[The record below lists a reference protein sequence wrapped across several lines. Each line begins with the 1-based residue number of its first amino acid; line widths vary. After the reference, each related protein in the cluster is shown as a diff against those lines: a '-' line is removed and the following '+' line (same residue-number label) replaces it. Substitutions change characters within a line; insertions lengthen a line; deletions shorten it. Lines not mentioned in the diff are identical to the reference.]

1 MNELNNICVFCG
13 SSSGNDNRYAA
24 QAVALGKAMVETN
37 MNLIYGGGNIGLM
50 GIIANTVLDL
60 GGKVTGVLPH
70 FLNRKEVGHVALSE
84 LILVDSMHERK
95 QKMSEL
101 SDAFIAMPG
110 GFGTLEEIAE
120 MLTWSQLGLNRK
132 PLAFYNV
139 KEFYNPLIQQFDQM
153 VNTGFLKPQNRALAI
168 VEEQPDELLKAL
180 HDFEPTNVPK
190 WLQTDQT

>member
-13 SSSGNDNRYAA
+13 SSPGNDDRYAA
-24 QAVALGKAMVETN
+24 QAAALGKALVEVN
-37 MNLIYGGGNIGLM
+37 MNLVYGGGNIGLM

-60 GGKVTGVLPH
+60 GGKVTGVLPR
-70 FLNRKEVGHVALSE
+70 FLNRKEVGHVELSE

-120 MLTWSQLGLNRK
+120 MLTWSQLGLNQK

-139 KEFYNPLIQQFDQM
+139 IGFYDPLIQQFDQM

-168 VEEQPDELLKAL
+168 VQEQPDALLKAL
-180 HDFEPTNVPK
+180 QDFEPTDVPK